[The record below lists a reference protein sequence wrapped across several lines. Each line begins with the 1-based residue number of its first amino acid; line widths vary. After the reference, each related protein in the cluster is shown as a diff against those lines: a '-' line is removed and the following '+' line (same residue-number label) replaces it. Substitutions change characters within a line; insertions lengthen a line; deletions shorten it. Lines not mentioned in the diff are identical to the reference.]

1 MISSEQDSKKK
12 VQIDSNEYKVEE
24 IELRDIFKAILHGRW
39 IIISVTTVCT
49 LVSALYALSLPNI
62 YKSEVVLA
70 PVAES
75 AGMKIPGQLGGLAAL
90 AGVNLGS
97 GSNDK
102 SGLALEIIKSHEF
115 IGRFIKKYDLFIPV
129 MAAEGWSRETDSLKI
144 DNDIYDEKNGKWV
157 RDVKSPFVP
166 KPSLLETHEEFENL
180 FSISQDKAT
189 GIVRLSVQHYSPY
202 LAQKWATL
210 LVFEIN
216 EEMRRR
222 ELTEANDSI
231 AYLNEQINKTSIAD
245 LRTMLFSL
253 IEEQTKT
260 VMLAN
265 VREEYTFKTVDPAVV
280 AEKKT
285 KPARVLIVILAAM
298 IASVLSSFIVLTRHF
313 SKKSRM

>member
-1 MISSEQDSKKK
+1 MITSEQDSKKK
-12 VQIDSNEYKVEE
+12 ERIDFNEHKVEE

-39 IIISVTTVCT
+39 IIISVTIVCT
-49 LVSALYALSLPNI
+49 LVSAFYALSLPNI

-90 AGVNLGS
+90 AGVNLG
-97 GSNDK
+97 GGNNDK

-115 IGRFIKKYDLFIPV
+115 IGRFIEKYDLFIPV

-144 DNDIYDEKNGKWV
+144 DDDIYDEKSGKWV

-166 KPSLLETHEEFENL
+166 KPSLLETHEEFEDL
-180 FSISQDKAT
+180 FSVSQDKIT
-189 GIVRLSVQHYSPY
+189 GMVRLSVQHYSPY

-210 LVFEIN
+210 LVLEIN
-216 EEMRRR
+216 EEMRTR

-231 AYLNEQINKTSIAD
+231 AYLNEQINKTNVAD
-245 LRTMLFSL
+245 LRAMLFSL

-265 VREEYTFKTVDPAVV
+265 VREEYIFKTVDPAVV
-280 AEKKT
+280 AEKKA
-285 KPARVLIVILAAM
+285 KPARVLIVLLAAM
-298 IASVLSSFIVLTRHF
+298 IASILSSFIVLMRHF
-313 SKKSRM
+313 SKKARM